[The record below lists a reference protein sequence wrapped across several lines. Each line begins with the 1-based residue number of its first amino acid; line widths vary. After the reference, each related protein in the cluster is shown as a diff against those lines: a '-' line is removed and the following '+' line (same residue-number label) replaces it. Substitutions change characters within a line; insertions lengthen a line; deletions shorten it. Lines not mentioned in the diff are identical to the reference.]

1 VRGGSWGNYPKD
13 CRSAIRDSKT
23 RRADLANTCGSRLRG
38 YAVGCANE
46 HDDYAQ
52 SAEILNSLLPLV
64 TGEELKK
71 VKADLVTVG
80 GLLKEAELNRPIQGL
95 LTKINALHS
104 EATGSLRTKASG
116 RQAVDA
122 LLQRGRDLL
131 AEINALQPPTT
142 PPASIDKARER
153 LASVFQDISLE
164 TNNQLKD
171 YGAAFLFCEFALTF
185 ATGKLKDK
193 LLSGKPTIRQN
204 YEIAL
209 QEKHG
214 SYAGTYVND
223 SGERL
228 MRGFKFAAGGAILG
242 GIVGQHLIGALLGG
256 AVGGIAGYN
265 YRP

>member
-1 VRGGSWGNYPKD
+1 VS
-13 CRSAIRDSKT
+13 
-23 RRADLANTCGSRLRG
+23 
-38 YAVGCANE
+38 
-46 HDDYAQ
+46 
-52 SAEILNSLLPLV
+52 
-64 TGEELKK
+64 GEELKK

-95 LTKINALHS
+95 LTKINALHT
-104 EATGSLRTKASG
+104 EVTGSLRAKASG

-131 AEINALQPPTT
+131 AEINALTSPTT
-142 PPASIDKARER
+142 PAASIDKARER

-214 SYAGTYVND
+214 AYAGTYVND

-228 MRGFKFAAGGAILG
+228 MRGFKFAAGGALLG

>member
-1 VRGGSWGNYPKD
+1 M
-13 CRSAIRDSKT
+13 
-23 RRADLANTCGSRLRG
+23 
-38 YAVGCANE
+38 
-46 HDDYAQ
+46 
-52 SAEILNSLLPLV
+52 
-64 TGEELKK
+64 
-71 VKADLVTVG
+71 
-80 GLLKEAELNRPIQGL
+80 
-95 LTKINALHS
+95 
-104 EATGSLRTKASG
+104 
-116 RQAVDA
+116 
-122 LLQRGRDLL
+122 
-131 AEINALQPPTT
+131 
-142 PPASIDKARER
+142 
-153 LASVFQDISLE
+153 
-164 TNNQLKD
+164 KD

-214 SYAGTYVND
+214 AYAGTYVND

-228 MRGFKFAAGGAILG
+228 MRGFKFAAGGALLG